1 MSGLQQFD
9 DDPSSRSSMRDL
21 FVISSLTF
29 ASFSLAASNKNSP
42 YNDFF
47 VICSCVLT
55 FMATIALFMNTR
67 TLFMSVGANVV
78 HQIVVWSYH
87 MNKISIRALPV
98 VSFLSSFAFFSHGMI
113 TLVTLILETLEDLSY
128 IDQDATIDGCTLEV
142 NELILSFCAFLGSL
156 FWMGSFL
163 CMNSFVERGR
173 NAKWRALV
181 LAAIETEHSKKKE
194 TSEIIE
200 DKDENELPPAT
211 PKTNNNTTTV
221 KEDMIFIVE
230 SSSEDDEDDFLLAA
244 NETAYAK
251 KKRRRRKKK
260 EARRKSEGEQNV

>member
-1 MSGLQQFD
+1 
-9 DDPSSRSSMRDL
+9 MRDL

-200 DKDENELPPAT
+200 NKDENELPPAT